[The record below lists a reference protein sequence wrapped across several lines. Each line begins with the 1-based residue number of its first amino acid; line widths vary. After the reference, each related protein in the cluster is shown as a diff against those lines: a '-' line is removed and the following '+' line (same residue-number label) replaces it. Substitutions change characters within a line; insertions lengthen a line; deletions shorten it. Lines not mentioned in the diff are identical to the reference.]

1 MSGELFSQTLLAGV
15 NLGAFYALIALGFT
29 LMYGIMGVLNMAH
42 GTIYM
47 VGAMIAFYIYG
58 QAGLSFFIALPLAVV
73 ITGLFGVLVERVLI
87 RPSGGE
93 LLQVWLITVALWLGL
108 QGVAYLVFGFIA
120 RGVPPPVTGT
130 TTILGLG
137 ISNYRLLVIGVA
149 AVLIGG
155 VYYLIHRTKIGLAM
169 RAVEEDKVAAT
180 IQGVNLNMLNG
191 FVFLVGFALAG
202 AAGVL
207 MAPAYSI
214 SPTIGLTPL
223 LKAFMIVALGGM
235 GSVPGAIAGGL
246 LLGLADSFMGVLFG
260 ISTAYILTWVMII
273 IILIFRP
280 KGLMGAY

>member
-1 MSGELFSQTLLAGV
+1 MSGALFSQTFLAGI

-47 VGAMIAFYIYG
+47 IGAMLAFYIYG
-58 QAGLSFFIALPLAVV
+58 QAGLSFFIALPLAAI
-73 ITGLFGVLVERVLI
+73 ITGLFGILVERVLI

-93 LLQVWLITVALWLGL
+93 LLQTWLITVALWLGL
-108 QGVAYLVFGFIA
+108 QGVAYLVFGVVA
-120 RGVPPPVTGT
+120 RGVPAPVSGT
-130 TTILGLG
+130 TNILGLG
-137 ISNYRLLVIGVA
+137 ISNYRLMVIAVA

-169 RAVEEDKVAAT
+169 RAVEEDKIAAT
-180 IQGVNLNMLNG
+180 MQGVNLSMLNG

-214 SPTIGLTPL
+214 SPDIGLTPL

-235 GSVPGAIAGGL
+235 GSVPGAIVGGL
-246 LLGLADSFMGVLFG
+246 LLGVADSFLGVQFG
-260 ISTAYILTWVMII
+260 ISTAYIYTWIMII

>member
-1 MSGELFSQTLLAGV
+1 MSGELFSQTLLVGV
-15 NLGAFYALIALGFT
+15 NLGAFYVLIALGFT
-29 LMYGIMGVLNMAH
+29 LMFGIMGVLNMAH

-47 VGAMIAFYIYG
+47 IGAMIAFYIYG
-58 QAGLSFFIALPLAVV
+58 QAGLSFFIALPLAMV
-73 ITGLFGVLVERVLI
+73 ITGLFGVLVERFLI

-108 QGVAYLVFGFIA
+108 QGVAYLVFGFVA

-130 TTILGLG
+130 TTVLGLG

-169 RAVEEDKVAAT
+169 RAVEEDKIAAT
-180 IQGVNLNMLNG
+180 IQGVNLNTLNG

-202 AAGVL
+202 AAGAL

-235 GSVPGAIAGGL
+235 GSVPGAIAGGM
-246 LLGLADSFMGVLFG
+246 LLGLADSFLGVQFG
-260 ISTAYILTWVMII
+260 ISMAYILTWIMII
-273 IILIFRP
+273 VILIFRP

>member
-73 ITGLFGVLVERVLI
+73 ITGLFGVLVERFLI

-246 LLGLADSFMGVLFG
+246 LLGLADSFLGVLFG

-273 IILIFRP
+273 LILIFRP

>member
-1 MSGELFSQTLLAGV
+1 MSGELFSQTLLVGI
-15 NLGAFYALIALGFT
+15 NLGAFYSLIALGFT

-47 VGAMIAFYIYG
+47 IGAMIAFYIYG
-58 QAGLSFFIALPLAVV
+58 QAGLNFFIALPLAMVM
-73 ITGLFGVLVERVLI
+73 TGLFGVFVEKFLI

-93 LLQVWLITVALWLGL
+93 LLQTWLITVALWLGL
-108 QGVAYLVFGFIA
+108 QGVAYLVFGIIA
-120 RGVPPPVTGT
+120 RGVPPPVAGT
-130 TTILGLG
+130 TTVLGLG
-137 ISNYRLLVIGVA
+137 ISNYRLLIIGVA
-149 AVLIGG
+149 ALLIGG

-180 IQGVNLNMLNG
+180 MQGVNLNMLNG

-235 GSVPGAIAGGL
+235 GSVPGAIAGGM
-246 LLGLADSFMGVLFG
+246 LLGLADSFLGVQFG
-260 ISTAYILTWVMII
+260 ASMAYILTWVMII
-273 IILIFRP
+273 VILIFRP

>member
-73 ITGLFGVLVERVLI
+73 ITGLFGVFIERFLI

-108 QGVAYLVFGFIA
+108 QGVAYLVFGFVA

-137 ISNYRLLVIGVA
+137 ISNYRLLIIGVA
-149 AVLIGG
+149 AVLNGG

-169 RAVEEDKVAAT
+169 RAVEEDKIAAT
-180 IQGVNLNMLNG
+180 IQGVKLNMLNG

-202 AAGVL
+202 AAGAL

-214 SPTIGLTPL
+214 SATIGLTPL

-235 GSVPGAIAGGL
+235 GSVPGAIVGGL
-246 LLGLADSFMGVLFG
+246 LLGLADSFLGVQFG
-260 ISTAYILTWVMII
+260 ISTAYIFTWILII

>member
-1 MSGELFSQTLLAGV
+1 
-15 NLGAFYALIALGFT
+15 
-29 LMYGIMGVLNMAH
+29 MYGIMGVLNMAH
-42 GTIYM
+42 GTVYM
-47 VGAMIAFYIYG
+47 AGAMIAFYLYG
-58 QAGLSFFIALPLAVV
+58 QLGINFYLAIVLV
-73 ITGLFGVLVERVLI
+73 AITMGLFGLIVERILI

-93 LLQVWLITVALWLGL
+93 LLQTWLITVGLWLGM
-108 QGVAYLVFGFIA
+108 QGVAYLIFGIVS
-120 RGVPPPVTGT
+120 RGVPAPVTGT
-130 TTILGLG
+130 IALLGVG
-137 ISNYRLLVIGVA
+137 ISNYRLIVISAA

-169 RAVEEDKVAAT
+169 RAVEEDRIAAT

-191 FVFLVGFALAG
+191 FVFFVGFALAG

-214 SPTIGLTPL
+214 SPSMGLTPL

-235 GSVPGAIAGGL
+235 GSVPGAIAGGM
-246 LLGLADSFMGVLFG
+246 LLGMADSFLGVQFG
-260 ISTAYILTWVMII
+260 MSMAYILTWIMII

>member
-15 NLGAFYALIALGFT
+15 NLGAFYVLIALGFT

-47 VGAMIAFYIYG
+47 IGAMIAFYIYG
-58 QAGLSFFIALPLAVV
+58 QAGLNFFIALPLAML

-120 RGVPPPVTGT
+120 RGIQPPVTGT

-137 ISNYRLLVIGVA
+137 ISNYRLVVIGVS
-149 AVLIGG
+149 AVLVGA

-191 FVFLVGFALAG
+191 FVFLVGFALAA

-207 MAPAYSI
+207 MAPVYSI

-235 GSVPGAIAGGL
+235 GSVPGAIVGGL
-246 LLGLADSFMGVLFG
+246 LLGLADSFLGVQFG
-260 ISTAYILTWVMII
+260 ISMAYILTWILII

>member
-1 MSGELFSQTLLAGV
+1 MSGELFSQTLLVGV
-15 NLGAFYALIALGFT
+15 NLGAFYVLIALGFT
-29 LMYGIMGVLNMAH
+29 LMFGIMGVLNMAH

-47 VGAMIAFYIYG
+47 IGAMIAFYIYG
-58 QAGLSFFIALPLAVV
+58 QAGLSFFIALPLAMV
-73 ITGLFGVLVERVLI
+73 ITGLFGVLVERFLI

-108 QGVAYLVFGFIA
+108 QGVAYLVFGFVA

-130 TTILGLG
+130 TTVLGLG

-169 RAVEEDKVAAT
+169 RAVEEDKIAAT

-202 AAGVL
+202 AAGAL

-235 GSVPGAIAGGL
+235 GSVPGAIAGGM
-246 LLGLADSFMGVLFG
+246 LLGLADSFLGVQFG
-260 ISTAYILTWVMII
+260 ISMAYILTWIMII
-273 IILIFRP
+273 VILIFRP

>member
-1 MSGELFSQTLLAGV
+1 MSGELFSQTLLVGI
-15 NLGAFYALIALGFT
+15 NLGAFYSLIALGFT

-47 VGAMIAFYIYG
+47 IGAMIAFYIYG
-58 QAGLSFFIALPLAVV
+58 QAGLNFFIALPLAMVM
-73 ITGLFGVLVERVLI
+73 TGLFGVFVERFLI

-93 LLQVWLITVALWLGL
+93 LLQTWLITVALWLGL
-108 QGVAYLVFGFIA
+108 QGVAYLVFGIIA

-130 TTILGLG
+130 TTVFGLG
-137 ISNYRLLVIGVA
+137 ISNYRILIIGVA
-149 AVLIGG
+149 ALLIGG

-169 RAVEEDKVAAT
+169 RAVEEDKIAAT
-180 IQGVNLNMLNG
+180 MQGVNLNMLNG

-235 GSVPGAIAGGL
+235 GSVPGAIAGGM
-246 LLGLADSFMGVLFG
+246 LLGLADSFLGVQFG
-260 ISTAYILTWVMII
+260 ASMAYILTWVMII
-273 IILIFRP
+273 VILIFRP

>member
-1 MSGELFSQTLLAGV
+1 LLAGV
-15 NLGAFYALIALGFT
+15 NLGAFYVLIALGFT

-47 VGAMIAFYIYG
+47 IGAMIAFYIYG
-58 QAGLSFFIALPLAVV
+58 QAGLNFFIALPLAML

-120 RGVPPPVTGT
+120 RGIQPPVTGT

-137 ISNYRLLVIGVA
+137 ISNYRLVVIGVS
-149 AVLIGG
+149 AVLVGA

-191 FVFLVGFALAG
+191 FVFLVGFALAA

-207 MAPAYSI
+207 MAPVYSI

-235 GSVPGAIAGGL
+235 GSVPGAIVGGL
-246 LLGLADSFMGVLFG
+246 LLGLADSFLGVQFG
-260 ISTAYILTWVMII
+260 ISMAYILTWILII

>member
-1 MSGELFSQTLLAGV
+1 MSGELFSQTLLFGV

-58 QAGLSFFIALPLAVV
+58 QAGVNFFIALPLAVV
-73 ITGLFGVLVERVLI
+73 ITGLFGVFIERFLI
-87 RPSGGE
+87 RPSGGG

-108 QGVAYLVFGFIA
+108 QGVAYLVFGFVA

-169 RAVEEDKVAAT
+169 RAVEEDKIAAT

-191 FVFLVGFALAG
+191 FVFLLGFALAG
-202 AAGVL
+202 AAGAL

-235 GSVPGAIAGGL
+235 GSVPGAIVGGL
-246 LLGLADSFMGVLFG
+246 LLGLADSFLGVQFG

>member
-15 NLGAFYALIALGFT
+15 NLGAFYVLIALGFT

-42 GTIYM
+42 GTVYM
-47 VGAMIAFYIYG
+47 IGAMIAFYIYG
-58 QAGLSFFIALPLAVV
+58 QAGLSFFIALPLAMLM
-73 ITGLFGVLVERVLI
+73 TGLFGILVERVLI

-93 LLQVWLITVALWLGL
+93 LLQTWLITVALWLGL

-120 RGVPPPVTGT
+120 RGVQPPITGT

-191 FVFLVGFALAG
+191 FVFLIGFALAA

-207 MAPAYSI
+207 MAPAYSV

-235 GSVPGAIAGGL
+235 GSVPGAIVGGL
-246 LLGLADSFMGVLFG
+246 LLGLADSFLGVQFG

>member
-1 MSGELFSQTLLAGV
+1 MSGELFSQTLLVGI
-15 NLGAFYALIALGFT
+15 NLGAFYSLIALGFT

-58 QAGLSFFIALPLAVV
+58 QAGLNFFIALPLAMV
-73 ITGLFGVLVERVLI
+73 ITGLFGVLVERFLI

-108 QGVAYLVFGFIA
+108 QGVAYLVFGFVA
-120 RGVPPPVTGT
+120 RGVPPPVSGT
-130 TTILGLG
+130 TTVLGLG
-137 ISNYRLLVIGVA
+137 ISNYRILIIGVA
-149 AVLIGG
+149 ALLIGG
-155 VYYLIHRTKIGLAM
+155 VYYLIHRTKMGLAM

-235 GSVPGAIAGGL
+235 GSVPGAIAGGM
-246 LLGLADSFMGVLFG
+246 LLGLADSFLGVQFG
-260 ISTAYILTWVMII
+260 ASMAYIFTWIMII
-273 IILIFRP
+273 VILIFRP